1 MMLEEICQREDELE
15 IKNLEYSLQ
24 FTKAGDDMEKPAI
37 VNYLK
42 KEKLMKK
49 NMTFNFLI
57 YCDFKI

>member
-42 KEKLMKK
+42 KEKL
-49 NMTFNFLI
+49 I
-57 YCDFKI
+57 